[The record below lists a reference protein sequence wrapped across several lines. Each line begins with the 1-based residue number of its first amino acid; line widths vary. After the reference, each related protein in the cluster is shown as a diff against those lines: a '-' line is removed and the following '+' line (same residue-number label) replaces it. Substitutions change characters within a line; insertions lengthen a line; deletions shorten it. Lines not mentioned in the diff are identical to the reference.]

1 MSDSKSAAKPS
12 KEVLAQTVKEWLVL
26 EKELKLLQ
34 KEISDRKKRKKQL
47 SDTLV
52 TVMKKNEV
60 DCFDINDGKI
70 IYSQSHTKSPLNKVH
85 IAESLNAYF
94 AKMPDVPTH
103 EIVQYILDRRTVV
116 TKDNIRHK
124 PV

>member
-1 MSDSKSAAKPS
+1 MSANKD
-12 KEVLAQTVKEWLVL
+12 VLAQTVKEWLVL
-26 EKELKLLQ
+26 EKELKVLQ
-34 KEISDRKKRKKQL
+34 KEITERKKRKKEL
-47 SDTLV
+47 SATLV
-52 TVMKKNEV
+52 NVMKSNAV

-85 IAESLNAYF
+85 IWDSLNAYF